1 MIMNIL
7 VNYFPKFLLYMRHI
21 FTIVIIFSISFIGV
35 FAETISSEPLEI
47 WANESDG
54 DNEENNISLD
64 VDVKTEITQP
74 IISQTDIS
82 YSAYDTIGFYD
93 QTSDGFNPAM
103 WENSNFES
111 VKFLIDQLSV
121 NYQSNSISN
130 LLDKTLLSI
139 STPPKKNEISS
150 QSFLDLKMEYYL
162 QYQNDNV
169 VKKILDQVSLDDWT
183 DYDVVN
189 YINHYL
195 ISGNHKYVCVKKYL
209 NRLNDLKTKLIY
221 QTFCKAMSNNLPAT
235 DLSLSLLQE
244 QGQIDKE
251 FLYIMN
257 SYINGQEIDLKN
269 IKFINLI
276 KLSLINNKNI
286 DFSELV
292 SLESDVSIKKY
303 YALSNLK
310 NTETKIR
317 IIEELIKKNILNSDI
332 LSSSY
337 KNYLIDNDIFP
348 NIEYKNARND
358 LEKRVFLYSQIRNDS
373 DQKSLVTLT
382 TNFINEMKTSD
393 MLYSSNN
400 LIYDKIKVI
409 QPKTDYSNQVLDVC
423 IVLIINGDNERCR
436 EWSQIIKF
444 NKSLNDEYS
453 LIEYFLYLNSASLTK
468 EFNKETIENIILSN
482 KISEF
487 NKNIIVKHIEITSK
501 LKFPDYWKSKSKL
514 NKVSAIVPNIRLIEY
529 LKNASNNNIGEAA
542 LLILILNGDKKFSEL
557 DDFSIFAIL
566 EALNKIDPE
575 TMKKLIFEISLKN
588 INL

>member
-1 MIMNIL
+1 
-7 VNYFPKFLLYMRHI
+7 MRHV
-21 FTIVIIFSISFIGV
+21 FTIVIIFFIGFISV
-35 FAETISSEPLEI
+35 FAETITSEPLEI
-47 WANESDG
+47 WANESEG

-103 WENSNFES
+103 WENSNFDS

-121 NYQSNSISN
+121 NYQSNSISS

-162 QYQNDNV
+162 QNQNDNV
-169 VKKILDQVSLDDWT
+169 VKKILDQVSIDDWT
-183 DYDVVN
+183 DYDLVN

-195 ISGNHKYVCVKKYL
+195 ISGNHKNVCVKKYL

-251 FLYIMN
+251 FLYIIN

-269 IKFINLI
+269 IKFIDPI

-292 SLESDVSIKKY
+292 SLESDISIKKY

-348 NIEYKNARND
+348 NIEYKNAIND
-358 LEKRVFLYSQIRNDS
+358 LEKRIFLYSQIRNDS
-373 DQKSLVTLT
+373 DQKSLVILL
-382 TNFINEMKTSD
+382 TNFINEMKNSD

-400 LIYDKIKVI
+400 LVYDKIKVI

-423 IVLIINGDNERCR
+423 IVLIMNGDNERCK

-444 NKSLNDEYS
+444 NKSLNDDYA
-453 LIEYFLYLNSASLTK
+453 LIEYFLYLNSESLTK
-468 EFNKETIENIILSN
+468 ELNKEIIENIILSN

-487 NKNIIVKHIEITSK
+487 NKNIIVKHIEISSD

-542 LLILILNGDKKFSEL
+542 LLILILSGDKKFSEL

-566 EALNKIDPE
+566 ESLNKIDPI

-588 INL
+588 INI

>member
-1 MIMNIL
+1 MNML
-7 VNYFPKFLLYMRHI
+7 VSFYPLLSLYMRHV
-21 FTIVIIFSISFIGV
+21 FTIVIIFFLSFISV
-35 FAETISSEPLEI
+35 FAETVTSEPLEI
-47 WANESDG
+47 WANENDSKNI
-54 DNEENNISLD
+54 DNDTSHN
-64 VDVKTEITQP
+64 VDINTETTQS

-93 QTSDGFNPAM
+93 QTSNGFTPAM

-111 VKFLIDQLSV
+111 VKFLIDQLPN
-121 NYQSNSISN
+121 NYQSNSIIN
-130 LLDKTLLSI
+130 LLDKTLLTI

-169 VKKILDQVSLDDWT
+169 VKKILDQISLDDWT
-183 DYDVVN
+183 DYDLVN

-195 ISGNHKYVCVKKYL
+195 ISGNHKNVCVKKYL
-209 NRLNDLKTKLIY
+209 NKLNDLKTKLIY

-251 FLYIMN
+251 FLYIIN

-269 IKFINLI
+269 IKFINPI

-292 SLESDVSIKKY
+292 SLESDISIKKY

-337 KNYLIDNDIFP
+337 KNYLIDNDMFS

-373 DQKSLVTLT
+373 DQKSLVKLT

-409 QPKTDYSNQVLDVC
+409 QPKTDYSNQVLGVC
-423 IVLIINGDNERCR
+423 IVLIMNGDNERCK

-444 NKSLNDEYS
+444 NKSLNDEYA
-453 LIEYFLYLNSASLTK
+453 LIEYFLHLNSESLIK
-468 EFNKETIENIILSN
+468 EFNKEIIENIILSN

-487 NKNIIVKHIEITSK
+487 NKNIIVKHIEISSN
-501 LKFPDYWKSKSKL
+501 LKFSDYWKSKSKL

-542 LLILILNGDKKFSEL
+542 LLILTLSGDKKFSEL

-566 EALNKIDPE
+566 EALNKIDQQ

-588 INL
+588 IIL

>member
-1 MIMNIL
+1 
-7 VNYFPKFLLYMRHI
+7 
-21 FTIVIIFSISFIGV
+21 
-35 FAETISSEPLEI
+35 
-47 WANESDG
+47 
-54 DNEENNISLD
+54 
-64 VDVKTEITQP
+64 
-74 IISQTDIS
+74 
-82 YSAYDTIGFYD
+82 
-93 QTSDGFNPAM
+93 M
-103 WENSNFES
+103 WENSNFDS

-121 NYQSNSISN
+121 NYQSNSISS

-183 DYDVVN
+183 DYDLVN

-195 ISGNHKYVCVKKYL
+195 ISGNHKNVCVKKYL

-251 FLYIMN
+251 FLYIIN

-269 IKFINLI
+269 IEFINTL
-276 KLSLINNKNI
+276 KLSLINNKNM

-292 SLESDVSIKKY
+292 SSESDIYIKKN

-310 NTETKIR
+310 NTEKKVR
-317 IIEELIKKNILNSDI
+317 IIEELVQKNIISSNI
-332 LSSSY
+332 LSNSY
-337 KNYLIDNDIFP
+337 KNYLSDNNIFT
-348 NIEYKNARND
+348 NIEYKNAKND
-358 LEKRVFLYSQIRNDS
+358 LEKRIFLFSQIRNNS
-373 DQKSLVTLT
+373 DQKSLLKLST
-382 TNFINEMKTSD
+382 TFINEMKTSD
-393 MLYSSNN
+393 MLYPSNN

-423 IVLIINGDNERCR
+423 IVLIMNGDNERCK

-444 NKSLNDEYS
+444 NKSLNDEYA
-453 LIEYFLYLNSASLTK
+453 LIEYFLYLNSDSLTK
-468 EFNKETIENIILSN
+468 EFNKEIIENIILSN

-487 NKNIIVKHIEITSK
+487 NKNIIVKHIEITSN

-542 LLILILNGDKKFSEL
+542 LLILILSGDKKFGEL

-566 EALNKIDPE
+566 EALNKIDPI
-575 TMKKLIFEISLKN
+575 TMRKLIFEISIKKY
-588 INL
+588 

>member
-1 MIMNIL
+1 MNMF
-7 VNYFPKFLLYMRHI
+7 VNYNPKRSLYMTHI
-21 FTIVIIFSISFIGV
+21 ITIVIIFFLSFISV
-35 FAETISSEPLEI
+35 FAETITSEPLEI
-47 WANESDG
+47 WANESEG
-54 DNEENNISLD
+54 DNEDNDISLD
-64 VDVKTEITQP
+64 ADVKTEITQP
-74 IISQTDIS
+74 TISQTDIS

-103 WENSNFES
+103 WENSNFDS
-111 VKFLIDQLSV
+111 VKFLMDQLAG
-121 NYQSNSISN
+121 NYQSNSISS
-130 LLDKTLLSI
+130 LLEKTLLSI

-183 DYDVVN
+183 DYDLVN

-195 ISGNHKYVCVKKYL
+195 ISGNHKNVCVKKYL
-209 NRLNDLKTKLIY
+209 NRFDDLKTKLIY

-251 FLYIMN
+251 FLYIIN

-269 IKFINLI
+269 IEFINTL
-276 KLSLINNKNI
+276 KLSLINNKNM

-292 SLESDVSIKKY
+292 SSESDIYIKKY

-310 NTETKIR
+310 NTEKKVL
-317 IIEELIKKNILNSDI
+317 IIEELVQKNSISSNILSN
-332 LSSSY
+332 SY
-337 KNYLIDNDIFP
+337 KNYLSDNNIFT
-348 NIEYKNARND
+348 NIEYKNAKND
-358 LEKRVFLYSQIRNDS
+358 LEKRIFLFSQIRNNS
-373 DQKSLVTLT
+373 DQKSLLKLT
-382 TNFINEMKTSD
+382 TTFINEMKTSD
-393 MLYSSNN
+393 MLYPSNN

-423 IVLIINGDNERCR
+423 IVLIMNGDNERCK
-436 EWSQIIKF
+436 EWSQVIKF
-444 NKSLNDEYS
+444 NKSLNDEYA
-453 LIEYFLYLNSASLTK
+453 LIEYFLYLNSDSLTK

-487 NKNIIVKHIEITSK
+487 NKNIIVKHIEITSN

-514 NKVSAIVPNIRLIEY
+514 NKISAIVPNIRLIEY
-529 LKNASNNNIGEAA
+529 LKNASNNNTGEAA
-542 LLILILNGDKKFSEL
+542 LLILILSGDKKFGEL

-566 EALNKIDPE
+566 EALNKIDPI
-575 TMKKLIFEISLKN
+575 TMRKLIFEISIKN
-588 INL
+588 INI

>member
-1 MIMNIL
+1 MT
-7 VNYFPKFLLYMRHI
+7 HI
-21 FTIVIIFSISFIGV
+21 ITIVIIFFLSFISV
-35 FAETISSEPLEI
+35 FAETITSEPLEI
-47 WANESDG
+47 WANESEG
-54 DNEENNISLD
+54 DNEDNDISLE

-103 WENSNFES
+103 WENSNFDS
-111 VKFLIDQLSV
+111 IKFLIDQLSG
-121 NYQSNSISN
+121 NYQSNSISS

-183 DYDVVN
+183 DYDLVN

-195 ISGNHKYVCVKKYL
+195 ISGNHKNVCVKKYL
-209 NRLNDLKTKLIY
+209 NRFNDLKTKLIY

-251 FLYIMN
+251 FLYIIN

-269 IKFINLI
+269 IKFINPI

-292 SLESDVSIKKY
+292 SLESNVSIKKY

-310 NTETKIR
+310 NTEKKVR

-337 KNYLIDNDIFP
+337 KNYLIDNGIFP
-348 NIEYKNARND
+348 NIEHKNARNE
-358 LEKRVFLYSQIRNDS
+358 LEKRVFIYSEIRNDS
-373 DQKSLVTLT
+373 DQKSLVTST
-382 TNFINEMKTSD
+382 TTFINEMKTSD
-393 MLYSSNN
+393 MLYPSNN

-423 IVLIINGDNERCR
+423 IVLIMNGDNERCK

-444 NKSLNDEYS
+444 NKSLNDEHA
-453 LIEYFLYLNSASLTK
+453 LIEYFLYLNSDSLTK
-468 EFNKETIENIILSN
+468 EFNKEIIENIILSD

-487 NKNIIVKHIEITSK
+487 NKNIIVKHIEITSN

-514 NKVSAIVPNIRLIEY
+514 NRVSAIVPNIRLIEY

-542 LLILILNGDKKFSEL
+542 LLILILSGDKKFGEL

-566 EALNKIDPE
+566 EALNKIDPI
-575 TMKKLIFEISLKN
+575 TMRKLIFEISIKN
-588 INL
+588 INI

>member
-1 MIMNIL
+1 
-7 VNYFPKFLLYMRHI
+7 MRHI

-64 VDVKTEITQP
+64 ADVKTEITQP

>member
-1 MIMNIL
+1 MT
-7 VNYFPKFLLYMRHI
+7 HI
-21 FTIVIIFSISFIGV
+21 ITIVIIFFLSFISV
-35 FAETISSEPLEI
+35 FAETITSEPLEI
-47 WANESDG
+47 WANESEG
-54 DNEENNISLD
+54 DNEDNDISLE

-103 WENSNFES
+103 WENSNFDS
-111 VKFLIDQLSV
+111 IKFLIDQLSG
-121 NYQSNSISN
+121 NYQSNSISS

-183 DYDVVN
+183 DYDLVN

-195 ISGNHKYVCVKKYL
+195 ISGNHKNVCVKKYL
-209 NRLNDLKTKLIY
+209 NRFNDLKTKLIY

-251 FLYIMN
+251 FLYIIN

-269 IKFINLI
+269 IKFINPI

-292 SLESDVSIKKY
+292 SLESNVSIKKY

-310 NTETKIR
+310 NTEKKVR

-348 NIEYKNARND
+348 NIEHKNARNE
-358 LEKRVFLYSQIRNDS
+358 LEKRVFIYSEIRNDS
-373 DQKSLVTLT
+373 DQKSLVTST
-382 TNFINEMKTSD
+382 TTFINEMKTSD
-393 MLYSSNN
+393 MLYPSNN

-423 IVLIINGDNERCR
+423 IVLIMNGDNERCK

-444 NKSLNDEYS
+444 NKSLNDEHA
-453 LIEYFLYLNSASLTK
+453 LIEYFLYLNSDSLTK
-468 EFNKETIENIILSN
+468 EFNKEIIENIILSD

-487 NKNIIVKHIEITSK
+487 NKNIIVKHIEITSN

-514 NKVSAIVPNIRLIEY
+514 NRVSAIVPNIRLIEY

-542 LLILILNGDKKFSEL
+542 LLILILSGDKKFGEL

-566 EALNKIDPE
+566 EALNKIDPI
-575 TMKKLIFEISLKN
+575 TMRKLIFEISIKN
-588 INL
+588 INI

>member
-1 MIMNIL
+1 MNMLISYYPL
-7 VNYFPKFLLYMRHI
+7 MSLYMRHI
-21 FTIVIIFSISFIGV
+21 FAIVIIFFLSFISV
-35 FAETISSEPLEI
+35 FAETITSEPLEI
-47 WANESDG
+47 WANE
-54 DNEENNISLD
+54 NEGENIDNNISLD
-64 VDVKTEITQP
+64 ESVKAKTTQS
-74 IISQTDIS
+74 IISQTNIV

-93 QTSDGFNPAM
+93 QTSDGFNPSM

-111 VKFLIDQLSV
+111 VKFLIDQLSD
-121 NYQSNSISN
+121 NYQSKSIIN

-139 STPPKKNEISS
+139 STPPKKNKTSS

-162 QYQNDNV
+162 RYQNDNI

-183 DYDVVN
+183 DYDLVN

-195 ISGNHKYVCVKKYL
+195 ISGNHKNVCVKKYL
-209 NRLNDLKTKLIY
+209 NRFNDLKTKLIY

-251 FLYIMN
+251 FLYIIN
-257 SYINGQEIDLKN
+257 SYINGQEIDLNN
-269 IKFINLI
+269 IKFINPI

-292 SLESDVSIKKY
+292 SLESNVSIKKY

-310 NTETKIR
+310 NTEKKVR

-348 NIEYKNARND
+348 NIEHKNARNE
-358 LEKRVFLYSQIRNDS
+358 LEKRVFIYSEIRNDS
-373 DQKSLVTLT
+373 DQKSLVTST
-382 TNFINEMKTSD
+382 TTFINEMKTSD
-393 MLYSSNN
+393 MLYPSNN

-423 IVLIINGDNERCR
+423 IVLIMNSDNERCK

-453 LIEYFLYLNSASLTK
+453 LIEYFLYLNSDSLTK
-468 EFNKETIENIILSN
+468 EFNKEIIENIILSD

-487 NKNIIVKHIEITSK
+487 NKNIIVKHIEITSN

-542 LLILILNGDKKFSEL
+542 LLILILSGDKKFGEL

-566 EALNKIDPE
+566 EALNKIDPI
-575 TMKKLIFEISLKN
+575 TMRKLIFEISIKN
-588 INL
+588 INI

>member
-1 MIMNIL
+1 MT
-7 VNYFPKFLLYMRHI
+7 HI
-21 FTIVIIFSISFIGV
+21 ITIVIIFFLSFISV
-35 FAETISSEPLEI
+35 FAETITSEPLEI
-47 WANESDG
+47 WANESEG
-54 DNEENNISLD
+54 DNEDNDISLE

-103 WENSNFES
+103 WENSNFDS
-111 VKFLIDQLSV
+111 IKFLIDQLSG
-121 NYQSNSISN
+121 NYQSNSISS

-183 DYDVVN
+183 DYDLVN

-195 ISGNHKYVCVKKYL
+195 ISGNHKNVCVKKYL
-209 NRLNDLKTKLIY
+209 NRFNDLKTKLIY

-251 FLYIMN
+251 FLYIIN

-269 IKFINLI
+269 IKFINPI

-292 SLESDVSIKKY
+292 SLESNVSIKKY
-303 YALSNLK
+303 YALSDLK
-310 NTETKIR
+310 NTEKKVR

-348 NIEYKNARND
+348 NIEHKNARND
-358 LEKRVFLYSQIRNDS
+358 LEKRVFIYSEIRNDS
-373 DQKSLVTLT
+373 DQKTLVKLT
-382 TNFINEMKTSD
+382 TTFINEMKTSD
-393 MLYSSNN
+393 MLYPSNN

-423 IVLIINGDNERCR
+423 IVLIMNGDNERCK

-444 NKSLNDEYS
+444 NKSLNDEHA
-453 LIEYFLYLNSASLTK
+453 LIEYFLYLNSDSLTK
-468 EFNKETIENIILSN
+468 EFNKEIIENIILSD

-487 NKNIIVKHIEITSK
+487 NKNIIVKHIEITSN

-514 NKVSAIVPNIRLIEY
+514 NRVSAIVPNIRLIEY

-542 LLILILNGDKKFSEL
+542 LLILILSGDKKFGEL

-566 EALNKIDPE
+566 EALNKIDPI
-575 TMKKLIFEISLKN
+575 TMRKLIFEISIKN
-588 INL
+588 INI

>member
-1 MIMNIL
+1 MNML
-7 VNYFPKFLLYMRHI
+7 VSFYPLMSLYMRHV
-21 FTIVIIFSISFIGV
+21 FTIVIIFFLGFISV
-35 FAETISSEPLEI
+35 FAETITSEPLEI
-47 WANESDG
+47 WANESEG

-103 WENSNFES
+103 WENSNFDS

-121 NYQSNSISN
+121 NYQSNSISS

-162 QYQNDNV
+162 LNQNDNV
-169 VKKILDQVSLDDWT
+169 VKKILDQVSIDDWT
-183 DYDVVN
+183 DYDLVN

-195 ISGNHKYVCVKKYL
+195 ISGNHKNVCVKKYL
-209 NRLNDLKTKLIY
+209 SRLNDLKTKLIY

-251 FLYIMN
+251 FLYIIN

-269 IKFINLI
+269 IKFIDPI

-292 SLESDVSIKKY
+292 SLESDISIKKY

-358 LEKRVFLYSQIRNDS
+358 LEKRIFLYSQIRNDS
-373 DQKSLVTLT
+373 DQKSLVILT
-382 TNFINEMKTSD
+382 TNFINEMKNSD
-393 MLYSSNN
+393 MLYFSNN
-400 LIYDKIKVI
+400 LVYDKIKVI
-409 QPKTDYSNQVLDVC
+409 PPKTDYSNQVLDVC
-423 IVLIINGDNERCR
+423 IVLIMNGDNERCK

-444 NKSLNDEYS
+444 NKSLNDDYA
-453 LIEYFLYLNSASLTK
+453 LIEYFLYLNSESLTK
-468 EFNKETIENIILSN
+468 KLNKEIIENIILSN

-487 NKNIIVKHIEITSK
+487 NKNIIVKHIEISSN

-542 LLILILNGDKKFSEL
+542 LLILILSGDKKFSEL

-566 EALNKIDPE
+566 ESLNKIDPI

-588 INL
+588 INI

>member
-1 MIMNIL
+1 MT
-7 VNYFPKFLLYMRHI
+7 HI
-21 FTIVIIFSISFIGV
+21 ITIVIIFFLSFISV
-35 FAETISSEPLEI
+35 FAETITSEPLEI
-47 WANESDG
+47 WANESEG
-54 DNEENNISLD
+54 DNEDNDISLE

-103 WENSNFES
+103 WENSNFDS
-111 VKFLIDQLSV
+111 IKFLIDQLSG
-121 NYQSNSISN
+121 NYQSNSISS

-183 DYDVVN
+183 DYDLVN

-195 ISGNHKYVCVKKYL
+195 ISGNHKNVCVKKYL
-209 NRLNDLKTKLIY
+209 NRFNDLKTKLIY

-251 FLYIMN
+251 FLYIIN

-269 IKFINLI
+269 IKFINPI

-292 SLESDVSIKKY
+292 SLESNVSIKKY

-310 NTETKIR
+310 NTEKKVR

-348 NIEYKNARND
+348 NIEHKNARNE
-358 LEKRVFLYSQIRNDS
+358 LEKRVFIYSEIRNDS
-373 DQKSLVTLT
+373 DQKSLVTST
-382 TNFINEMKTSD
+382 TTFINEMKTSD
-393 MLYSSNN
+393 MLYPSNN

-423 IVLIINGDNERCR
+423 IVLIMNGDNERCK

-444 NKSLNDEYS
+444 NKSLNDEHA
-453 LIEYFLYLNSASLTK
+453 LIEYFLYLNSDSLTK
-468 EFNKETIENIILSN
+468 EFNKEIIENIILSD

-487 NKNIIVKHIEITSK
+487 NKNIIVKHIEITSN

-514 NKVSAIVPNIRLIEY
+514 NRVSAIVPNIRLIEY

-542 LLILILNGDKKFSEL
+542 LLILILSSDKKFGEL

-566 EALNKIDPE
+566 EALNKIDPV
-575 TMKKLIFEISLKN
+575 TMRKLIFEISIKN
-588 INL
+588 INI

>member
-1 MIMNIL
+1 MNML
-7 VNYFPKFLLYMRHI
+7 VSYYPLFLLYMRHV
-21 FTIVIIFSISFIGV
+21 FTIVIIFFLSFISV
-35 FAETISSEPLEI
+35 FAETITSEPLEI
-47 WANESDG
+47 WANENDG
-54 DNEENNISLD
+54 ENIENNISLD
-64 VDVKTEITQP
+64 VDVKTETTQS

-93 QTSDGFNPAM
+93 QTSNGFNPAM

-111 VKFLIDQLSV
+111 VKFLIDQLSD
-121 NYQSNSISN
+121 NYQSNSIIN

-162 QYQNDNV
+162 QNQNDNV

-183 DYDVVN
+183 DYDLVN

-195 ISGNHKYVCVKKYL
+195 ISNNYKNVCVKKYL
-209 NRLNDLKTKLIY
+209 NRLNETKTKLIY

-235 DLSLSLLQE
+235 DLLLSLLQE
-244 QGQIDKE
+244 QGQVDKE
-251 FLYIMN
+251 FLYIIN

-269 IKFINLI
+269 IEFINPL

-423 IVLIINGDNERCR
+423 IVLIMNGDNERCK

-453 LIEYFLYLNSASLTK
+453 LIEYFLYLNSESLTK
-468 EFNKETIENIILSN
+468 ELNKETIENIILSN

-487 NKNIIVKHIEITSK
+487 NKNIIVKHIEITSN

-529 LKNASNNNIGEAA
+529 LKNASNDNIGEAA
-542 LLILILNGDKKFSEL
+542 LLILILSGDKKFGEL

-566 EALNKIDPE
+566 EALNKIDPI

-588 INL
+588 INI

>member
-1 MIMNIL
+1 MNML
-7 VNYFPKFLLYMRHI
+7 VSFYPLLSLYMRHV
-21 FTIVIIFSISFIGV
+21 FTIVIIFFLSFISV
-35 FAETISSEPLEI
+35 FAETVTSEPLEI
-47 WANESDG
+47 WANENDSKNI
-54 DNEENNISLD
+54 DNDTSHN
-64 VDVKTEITQP
+64 VDINTETTQS

-93 QTSDGFNPAM
+93 QTSNGFTPAM

-111 VKFLIDQLSV
+111 VKFLIDQLPN
-121 NYQSNSISN
+121 NYQSNSIIN
-130 LLDKTLLSI
+130 LLDKTLLTI

-169 VKKILDQVSLDDWT
+169 VKKILDQISLDDWT
-183 DYDVVN
+183 DYDLVN

-195 ISGNHKYVCVKKYL
+195 ISGNHKNVCVKKYL
-209 NRLNDLKTKLIY
+209 NKLNDLKTKLIY

-251 FLYIMN
+251 FLYIIN

-269 IKFINLI
+269 IKFINPI

-292 SLESDVSIKKY
+292 SLESDISIKKY

-337 KNYLIDNDIFP
+337 KNYLIDNDMFS

-373 DQKSLVTLT
+373 DQKSLVKLT

-409 QPKTDYSNQVLDVC
+409 QPKTDYSNQVLGVC
-423 IVLIINGDNERCR
+423 IVLIMNGDNERSK

-444 NKSLNDEYS
+444 NKSLNDEYA
-453 LIEYFLYLNSASLTK
+453 LIEYFLHLNSESLIK
-468 EFNKETIENIILSN
+468 EFNKEIIENIILSN

-487 NKNIIVKHIEITSK
+487 NKNIIVKHIEISSN
-501 LKFPDYWKSKSKL
+501 LKFSDYWKSKSKL

-542 LLILILNGDKKFSEL
+542 LLILTLSGDKKFSEL

-566 EALNKIDPE
+566 EALNKIDQQ

-588 INL
+588 IIL

>member
-7 VNYFPKFLLYMRHI
+7 VNYFPLFLLYMRHV
-21 FTIVIIFSISFIGV
+21 FTIVIIFFISFISV
-35 FAETISSEPLEI
+35 FAETITSEPLEI
-47 WANESDG
+47 WANESEG

-103 WENSNFES
+103 WENSNFDS

-121 NYQSNSISN
+121 NYQSNSISS

-162 QYQNDNV
+162 QNQNDNV
-169 VKKILDQVSLDDWT
+169 VKKILDQVSIDDWT
-183 DYDVVN
+183 DYDLVN

-195 ISGNHKYVCVKKYL
+195 ISGNHKNVCVKKYL

-244 QGQIDKE
+244 QGQTDKE
-251 FLYIMN
+251 FLYIIN

-269 IKFINLI
+269 IKFIDPI

-332 LSSSY
+332 LSRSY
-337 KNYLIDNDIFP
+337 KNYLIDNEIFP

-423 IVLIINGDNERCR
+423 IVLIMNGDNERCK

-453 LIEYFLYLNSASLTK
+453 LIEYFLYLNSESLTK
-468 EFNKETIENIILSN
+468 ELNKETIENIILSN

-487 NKNIIVKHIEITSK
+487 NKNIIVKHIEITSN

-529 LKNASNNNIGEAA
+529 LKNASNDNIGEAA
-542 LLILILNGDKKFSEL
+542 LLILILSGDKKFGEL

-566 EALNKIDPE
+566 EALNKIDPI

-588 INL
+588 INI